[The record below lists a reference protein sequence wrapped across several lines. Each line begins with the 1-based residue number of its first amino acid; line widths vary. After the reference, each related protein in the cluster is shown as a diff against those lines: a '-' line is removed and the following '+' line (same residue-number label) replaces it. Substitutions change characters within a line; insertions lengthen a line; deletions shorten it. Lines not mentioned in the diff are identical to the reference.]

1 MYNNNKYSHYIRE
14 YIMTT
19 NISHYIR
26 KCISYYMRHC
36 IIKIFVVIIQ
46 DDV

>member
-1 MYNNNKYSHYIRE
+1 
-14 YIMTT
+14 MTT

-26 KCISYYMRHC
+26 EYIMKTN
-36 IIKIFVVIIQ
+36 IFLIYESVYCVIR